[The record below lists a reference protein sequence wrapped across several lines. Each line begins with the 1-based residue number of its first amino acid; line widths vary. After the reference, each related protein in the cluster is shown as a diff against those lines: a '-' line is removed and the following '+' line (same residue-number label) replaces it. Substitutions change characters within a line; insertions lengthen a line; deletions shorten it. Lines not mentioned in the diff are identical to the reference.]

1 MTGLGTVVA
10 GEPEIVVVADADAA
24 AEVAARR
31 IAVILADAVAA
42 RGRAQWATTGG
53 SAPAAIYRHLIASP
67 LRDVVPWE
75 AVHVWWGDDRFV
87 PVDHPESNVKAFDD
101 IMLGI
106 AGGEEGTAVGQAM
119 PLPIPPGN
127 VHPFPTAEAIAE
139 TRGAAWCATTLGDTL
154 RAAGLEEV
162 GGWPVFDLMFIG
174 IGPDGHLLSAFPGSS
189 AFDSPDLALAIP
201 APTHIGPHIERV
213 TLNPAVIGV
222 ARSVLVV
229 VHGADKADGIAAIFG
244 PERDPR
250 RWPGQLARRAG
261 ATWIIDEAAAA
272 ALPR

>member
-1 MTGLGTVVA
+1 MTRPDTDVV
-10 GEPEIVVVADADAA
+10 GEPAVVIVADAA
-24 AEVAARR
+24 ATADVAARR
-31 IAVILADAVAA
+31 IAAILADAVAA
-42 RGRAQWATTGG
+42 RGRAHWATTGG
-53 SAPAAIYRHLIASP
+53 STPAAIYRHLVASP
-67 LRDVVPWE
+67 LREVVPWE

-106 AGGEEGTAVGQAM
+106 AAGEQGTAIGQAM
-119 PLPIPPGN
+119 PLPIPPDN

-174 IGPDGHLLSAFPGSS
+174 IGPDGHLLSAFPDSS
-189 AFDSPDLALAIP
+189 AFDSPDLALAVP
-201 APTHIGPHIERV
+201 APTHIGPHVERV

-222 ARSVLVV
+222 AREVLVV
-229 VHGADKADGIAAIFG
+229 ANGADKADGIAGIFG

-261 ATWIIDEAAAA
+261 ATWILDEAAAV